1 MEVLREMIG
10 MGLAVTSI
18 VAGVLALRVL
28 MDLAYLNLPPKAKKF
43 VDDNF

>member
-1 MEVLREMIG
+1 MEVLHEMIG
-10 MGLAVTSI
+10 MGLAITGI

-28 MDLAYLNLPPKAKKF
+28 MDLVYLNLPAKAKKF